1 VLSAATVGTTT
12 VKRFLRVGEHFMVDL
27 VAGHRPLDMIASWLR
42 AYSHNAPGIDVAAD
56 EPAQDSAL
64 WR

>member
-1 VLSAATVGTTT
+1 
-12 VKRFLRVGEHFMVDL
+12 MVDL